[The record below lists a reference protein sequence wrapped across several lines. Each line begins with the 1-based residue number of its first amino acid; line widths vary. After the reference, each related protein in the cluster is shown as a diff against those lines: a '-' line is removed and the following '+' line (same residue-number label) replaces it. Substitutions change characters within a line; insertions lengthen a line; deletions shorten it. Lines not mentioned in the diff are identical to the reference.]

1 METSWNI
8 SISGAF
14 HGFPQVWWPRLYR
27 RDGHRHCTILR
38 LTAVALDGVAWL
50 QCGAVQLQQST
61 WGAEPGRSGSSG
73 DDGDGLKMSK
83 VQCCLLKSTLFG
95 QCGCLSYAYSIWM
108 HMILQH
114 MMVFHDLPCNVFQHR
129 SCLLSGWHTSLVLWA
144 ANGCWWAELPWFL
157 ITPELAF
164 TRASIFMRC
173 QRSQQILWKHVQNYS
188 RGTMCRPDFCIFIAF
203 SDMYFRRIVLFPP
216 DWLGMLRILH
226 MDTVASC
233 ISMKPEDQNALMA
246 WRLVNWVRCLAE
258 DLPQCFFQSLSS
270 IWVNLQW
277 D

>member
-1 METSWNI
+1 
-8 SISGAF
+8 
-14 HGFPQVWWPRLYR
+14 
-27 RDGHRHCTILR
+27 
-38 LTAVALDGVAWL
+38 
-50 QCGAVQLQQST
+50 
-61 WGAEPGRSGSSG
+61 
-73 DDGDGLKMSK
+73 
-83 VQCCLLKSTLFG
+83 
-95 QCGCLSYAYSIWM
+95 
-108 HMILQH
+108 MILQH

-164 TRASIFMRC
+164 TRALINALSAESADSR
-173 QRSQQILWKHVQNYS
+173 
-188 RGTMCRPDFCIFIAF
+188 RGTICRPDFCIFIVF
-203 SDMYFRRIVLFPP
+203 SDMYFRRIVLFPA

-270 IWVNLQW
+270 IWVSSGR
-277 D
+277 DPRDA